1 MFFFFVS
8 AAFWLLQSLNETFD
22 VELKVPLKLENVP
35 SDVVITSDLPSD
47 LNVMVRDKGT
57 VLVRYIYGT
66 EQVPVRVDYK
76 DYDKGNA
83 SGRVSVTLLDVQ
95 KKVQAQLLSS
105 TRIVS
110 LKPDTLEFFFNK
122 GARKKVPVKLAGVV
136 ETSPEYYLQ
145 RVEFT
150 PDSVEVLAPSAIL
163 DTITEAFI
171 TPVYFSDLSANEK
184 TISMLRPVR
193 GAKFI
198 PDQVEMNVMIDLKTL
213 FLIVLGIAL
222 LVLIVYLIQLTRK
235 LLTSMDHTI
244 NILEDVATITD
255 LAAKRS
261 KDVDGIIG
269 DVSESVE
276 SLSKAVK
283 GDQNI
288 FSAISSVIKAVAAVK
303 KAGSKE

>member
-1 MFFFFVS
+1 
-8 AAFWLLQSLNETFD
+8 
-22 VELKVPLKLENVP
+22 
-35 SDVVITSDLPSD
+35 
-47 LNVMVRDKGT
+47 
-57 VLVRYIYGT
+57 
-66 EQVPVRVDYK
+66 
-76 DYDKGNA
+76 
-83 SGRVSVTLLDVQ
+83 
-95 KKVQAQLLSS
+95 
-105 TRIVS
+105 
-110 LKPDTLEFFFNK
+110 
-122 GARKKVPVKLAGVV
+122 
-136 ETSPEYYLQ
+136 
-145 RVEFT
+145 
-150 PDSVEVLAPSAIL
+150 
-163 DTITEAFI
+163 
-171 TPVYFSDLSANEK
+171 
-184 TISMLRPVR
+184 
-193 GAKFI
+193 
-198 PDQVEMNVMIDLKTL
+198 MNVMIDLKTL

-283 GDQNI
+283 GVQNI

>member
-1 MFFFFVS
+1 
-8 AAFWLLQSLNETFD
+8 
-22 VELKVPLKLENVP
+22 
-35 SDVVITSDLPSD
+35 
-47 LNVMVRDKGT
+47 
-57 VLVRYIYGT
+57 
-66 EQVPVRVDYK
+66 
-76 DYDKGNA
+76 
-83 SGRVSVTLLDVQ
+83 
-95 KKVQAQLLSS
+95 
-105 TRIVS
+105 
-110 LKPDTLEFFFNK
+110 
-122 GARKKVPVKLAGVV
+122 
-136 ETSPEYYLQ
+136 
-145 RVEFT
+145 
-150 PDSVEVLAPSAIL
+150 
-163 DTITEAFI
+163 
-171 TPVYFSDLSANEK
+171 
-184 TISMLRPVR
+184 
-193 GAKFI
+193 
-198 PDQVEMNVMIDLKTL
+198 MNVMIDLKTL

-269 DVSESVE
+269 DVSVE